1 MGVCTG
7 FSQCALV
14 VINAIFALFGLVF
27 LVVGCVVRFGSHLLD
42 KYLQDFYG
50 ALQKLIENSGSHSS
64 LSNFNIGDYL
74 ESATLAF
81 ILLGVFFFLLGI
93 VGCIGACCKVK
104 CFLVLYAVVI
114 GIIIVGEIVFVVLL
128 FTIRDTLEDTLR
140 SPLYESLENSYE
152 GLNSSTAISLGWN
165 FAMITFKCCGVE
177 NYTDFEKATKWQQH
191 RNYSIGNV
199 TYELKVPIACCKLN
213 GSFPDVKVPET
224 PTCAVN
230 PTTNNTNI
238 DQGCYNALVDFLLDN
253 SDIMIGVGAAVA
265 AVEVLMFIFAI
276 CVCHAANRKNIDEV
290 EPW

>member
-14 VINAIFALFGLVF
+14 VINAIFA
-27 LVVGCVVRFGSHLLD
+27 
-42 KYLQDFYG
+42 DFYG

-165 FAMITFKCCGVE
+165 FFKCCGVE

-213 GSFPDVKVPET
+213 GSFPDVK
-224 PTCAVN
+224 
-230 PTTNNTNI
+230 
-238 DQGCYNALVDFLLDN
+238 GCYNALMDFLLDN